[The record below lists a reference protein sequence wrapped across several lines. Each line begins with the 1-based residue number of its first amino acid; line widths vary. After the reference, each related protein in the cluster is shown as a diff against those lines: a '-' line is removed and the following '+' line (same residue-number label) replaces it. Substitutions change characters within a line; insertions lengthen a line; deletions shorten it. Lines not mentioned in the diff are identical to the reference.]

1 MAERPALRGALV
13 PISARPPKRGKLA
26 VNEGLA
32 IVVQTT
38 DPWYK
43 KHRYLRLLPPWSKL
57 RGYLTEIAKRPALEA
72 AAMAFQSV
80 AHGTAGVER
89 WQRRTII
96 ASVLRGKRYPGRI
109 TSPRTPGRKLSEAE
123 MSALIS
129 RLR

>member
-1 MAERPALRGALV
+1 MAEVRAALV
-13 PISARPPKRGKLA
+13 PTAARPPKRGNLVA
-26 VNEGLA
+26 NAGLA
-32 IVVQTT
+32 ILVQAT

-43 KHRYLRLLPPWSKL
+43 KRSYTRLLPPWSKL
-57 RGYLTEIAKRPALEA
+57 RGYLAEIAKRPALEA
-72 AAMAFQSV
+72 AAMAFQTV

-109 TSPRTPGRKLSEAE
+109 TSPRAPGRKLSEAE
-123 MSALIS
+123 MNALIS